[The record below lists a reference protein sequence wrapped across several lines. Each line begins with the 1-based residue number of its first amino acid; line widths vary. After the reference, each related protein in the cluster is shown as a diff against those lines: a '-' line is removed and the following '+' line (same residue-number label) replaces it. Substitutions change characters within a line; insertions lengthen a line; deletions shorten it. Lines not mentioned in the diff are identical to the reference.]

1 MTRLQCDCVPSQLG
15 NYPLMKIT
23 MGGGI
28 VFDFIPDYYMV
39 PDDLNLP
46 QSVSQK
52 CNLTFVPLVAGVK
65 SQWVLGN
72 PFLRAYFSIFD
83 LSEDAQR
90 IGLVGGSLPVER
102 LEVSTLFAVTDWGHN
117 VWWIMVI
124 TLIIIFLFI
133 ICACL
138 IVRSFCQRR
147 IILRLEKPVESEESD
162 DETQPVDVSII
173 QIVEPKK

>member
-1 MTRLQCDCVPSQLG
+1 MPNQLLAD
-15 NYPLMKIT
+15 YPLMKIT

-28 VFDFIPDYYMV
+28 VFDFSPDYYMV

-52 CNLTFVPLVAGVK
+52 CNLTFVPLVSVPGVK
-65 SQWVLGN
+65 SQLVLGN

-124 TLIIIFLFI
+124 TLIIIFLCI

-138 IVRSFCQRR
+138 LVRSCCQRR
-147 IILRLEKPVESEESD
+147 IILRLEKPVESEESA